1 MPCAGKLHNNTKRVS
16 IVLSRDRNTLHRM
29 RSRNDLQRIICC
41 GEALLWSGNNCT
53 PPIMLRLGSHFLLR
67 FSFIPFL
74 YTLSSSDRHCA
85 SDLLNHGPALI
96 SLILYKIIYHSVSQT
111 PPLFYF
117 LTLTG
122 FQIVQCMA
130 STLIMA
136 ISPRGRASGA

>member
-1 MPCAGKLHNNTKRVS
+1 MIYSELSVVEKR
-16 IVLSRDRNTLHRM
+16 
-29 RSRNDLQRIICC
+29 CC
-41 GEALLWSGNNCT
+41 GVGTIAPRLLSL
-53 PPIMLRLGSHFLLR
+53 LRLGSHFLLR

-136 ISPRGRASGA
+136 ISPGGRASGA